1 MRVFDQE
8 KSQELFYYDLEK
20 GYLIEDRLLVKK
32 HPEIPATEG
41 VGHYKNTYFPNG
53 GVEREWVWDIEPQ
66 NAVESWDEYEEVQ
79 VYVPYTAE
87 QLKEKRIVAIKERLS
102 QLSEDFVQSWAGAYI
117 EDIEERKKEFAELHN
132 QLRLLLGKTPRT
144 YF

>member
-1 MRVFDQE
+1 MRVFNE
-8 KSQELFYYDLEK
+8 NKTKELFHYDLELGFLK
-20 GYLIEDRLLVKK
+20 TDRIVSKT

-53 GVEREWVWDIEPQ
+53 GIEREWVWDIEPQ
-66 NAVESWDEYEEVQ
+66 NAVESLDEYEEVQ
-79 VYVPYTAE
+79 VYVPYTEE
-87 QLKEKRIVAIKERLS
+87 QLKEKRVLEIKERLS

-132 QLRLLLGKTPRT
+132 QLRVLLGKTPRT